1 MTCYTYH
8 LYIEY
13 DLQTGAYHSN
23 KLRRNGD
30 PTLTWGTGDAQAD
43 WKACHDFA
51 ERLNLKI
58 QKSRSVRDFVSG
70 VPGWCFDGQGMLQA
84 AQSAHRACDAN
95 TEDAHV

>member
-13 DLQTGAYHSN
+13 DLQSGAYQGI

-43 WKACHDFA
+43 WKACHAFA
-51 ERLNLKI
+51 ARWNLTML
-58 QKSRSVRDFVSG
+58 KSRSVQDFLSD
-70 VPGWCFDGQGMLQA
+70 VPGWRLDGQGMLQA
-84 AQSAHRACDAN
+84 EQTPTSAHDMRSEGVYA
-95 TEDAHV
+95 